1 MQDGIDRFIDRYIVY
16 RESQGELID
25 PESPLRKIRAQGSL
39 KNIGGSIEIA
49 NQLRFESDDGEG
61 GHVLLN
67 LSDRGQIVDRETR
80 IDVRSFLSGTNKQ
93 ASLTAGSIQFS
104 DQNDVLINT
113 GVLNTTSVVE
123 PGSSDGINFGGGND
137 LVLNNGEIN
146 ILENTKINGGEPLD
160 FSQWDANGIVKG
172 LNIYRDST
180 LSAGDDISHLE
191 NWAAIKYG
199 EGKNQGWIFP
209 QGGDCNI
216 SEEEVNIVQ
225 NAFCVALTGSPGVDQ
240 TLKISNNAI
249 FDVGVI
255 PIPASSESNNTIEIQ
270 NGNLHVLLID
280 SLGQDFDI
288 VGDNQIVLGD
298 DNGGSGEL
306 IVGAMS
312 GVSRLEQKGGV
323 WTYGINGVSDSER
336 REKIVERGRRTDDQL
351 DQMSIFPDLSGYG
364 VVRIA
369 EVELGLQSSEG

>member
-1 MQDGIDRFIDRYIVY
+1 MTSNVVLSDVEGSPLALLVGAPRTSITTDATTDLSANLELNGTAQYQGATIVGTGGFLNARNGVLSSASKTFVGKGGKILIDGQQDLARLVVRDTGSFVGEKAQLSSRSIVNRGDIKLDSLVMQDGMGRFIDRYIVY

-146 ILENTKINGGEPLD
+146 ISENTKINGGED
-160 FSQWDANGIVKG
+160 FDDAIVEYLASEFKKDNGIDLKSDKLALQRLKEAAEKAKIELSSAAQTEINLPFITADKTG
-172 LNIYRDST
+172 PKHLN
-180 LSAGDDISHLE
+180 LKL
-191 NWAAIKYG
+191 
-199 EGKNQGWIFP
+199 KNL
-209 QGGDCNI
+209 CRYK
-216 SEEEVNIVQ
+216 S
-225 NAFCVALTGSPGVDQ
+225 
-240 TLKISNNAI
+240 
-249 FDVGVI
+249 
-255 PIPASSESNNTIEIQ
+255 
-270 NGNLHVLLID
+270 
-280 SLGQDFDI
+280 
-288 VGDNQIVLGD
+288 
-298 DNGGSGEL
+298 
-306 IVGAMS
+306 
-312 GVSRLEQKGGV
+312 
-323 WTYGINGVSDSER
+323 
-336 REKIVERGRRTDDQL
+336 
-351 DQMSIFPDLSGYG
+351 
-364 VVRIA
+364 
-369 EVELGLQSSEG
+369 

>member
-1 MQDGIDRFIDRYIVY
+1 MEWIVSSTAISY

-80 IDVRSFLSGTNKQ
+80 IDVRSFLTGTNKQ

-123 PGSSDGINFGGGND
+123 LGSSDGINFGGGND

-160 FSQWDANGIVKG
+160 FSQDANGIVKG

-199 EGKNQGWIFP
+199 EGKTRVGFSSKVVIATLVKRKS
-209 QGGDCNI
+209 I
-216 SEEEVNIVQ
+216 SFRMRLCCFNW
-225 NAFCVALTGSPGVDQ
+225 VAWCGS
-240 TLKISNNAI
+240 
-249 FDVGVI
+249 
-255 PIPASSESNNTIEIQ
+255 NT
-270 NGNLHVLLID
+270 
-280 SLGQDFDI
+280 
-288 VGDNQIVLGD
+288 
-298 DNGGSGEL
+298 
-306 IVGAMS
+306 
-312 GVSRLEQKGGV
+312 
-323 WTYGINGVSDSER
+323 
-336 REKIVERGRRTDDQL
+336 
-351 DQMSIFPDLSGYG
+351 
-364 VVRIA
+364 
-369 EVELGLQSSEG
+369 